1 MTYPEPQCCSPLPA
15 ESLPPLDLARSRLI
29 LMPISRK
36 KIDGSPA
43 IRSSSGNNHDPGVEG
58 DVARIIP
65 RSSVGQQLVDTSFL
79 PIKSGQGPV
88 RGRSSGLGHDRDF
101 VGTAVDHGPARTK
114 GSDSP
119 VLKTIATRICIP
131 NSSGGSPSPSGINQR

>member
-1 MTYPEPQCCSPLPA
+1 MSYPEAQCCSPLPA

-36 KIDGSPA
+36 KIDSAPA
-43 IRSSSGNNHDPGVEG
+43 VRSWSGNNHDPAVEG
-58 DVARIIP
+58 DVARMIP
-65 RSSVGQQLVDTSFL
+65 TSSLAQQLVDTSCL
-79 PIKSGQGPV
+79 PIKPAQGPL
-88 RGRSSGLGHDRDF
+88 RGRSSGLGHARDF

-131 NSSGGSPSPSGINQR
+131 NSSGGSPSPSSINQR